1 MKEFDLRPEAL
12 RTEFWQLYRLT
23 PEWRP
28 CFWMKFKKRMESEG
42 RLTEGYSNM
51 RMYDRQD

>member
-12 RTEFWQLYRLT
+12 RNEFWQLYRLM

-28 CFWMKFKKRMESEG
+28 FFWMKFKKRMEDEG
-42 RLTEGYSNM
+42 RLTKSSSNM
-51 RMYDRQD
+51 VMYQS